1 MARDK
6 IEQGATSP
14 STLSKTK
21 PVKTRKA
28 KPKDAAVAVEQEEGQ
43 FPNPYIVAIGASA
56 GGLDA
61 LERFFDE
68 LDVESGAVFVVIQH
82 LSPDHKSMM
91 DNLLSRHTTM
101 PVKMA
106 ENGLEMMPNH
116 VYLIPPGKN
125 MTVAG
130 NQLRLVPKSPH
141 GLSLPIDLFF
151 TSVAKEFGNRCVG
164 AILSG
169 TGSDGTRGSVAINDA
184 GGFLL
189 AQDPET
195 AKFDGMPRSVIA
207 TGLVDEV
214 MPPELLASRI
224 VGHVKNVLEVSA
236 KPKANQL
243 SDTDSNPIDSI
254 LHLLYQVGGINFKEY
269 KPATVQRR
277 IERRM
282 QIRHVHDLLN
292 YLHLLESDRGEV
304 LTLKRDTLIPV
315 TSFFRDVETFEVME
329 KSVIPTII
337 EEHQE
342 HQPIR
347 IWVAGC
353 STGEEAYTLSIL
365 FVEAFDRMKRWPPL
379 KIFATDVEQTHID
392 IASAGVY
399 SEAIANELSPERL
412 ERFFKHVGNQFVV
425 KNEIR
430 QNIVFA
436 RHNILEDPP
445 FTRMNLV
452 SCRNVLIYFD
462 NNAQE
467 KALVR
472 FQYSLIHN
480 GFMLLG
486 SSESI
491 GSRHRDFSPANSKNK
506 IYRVLRPVS
515 LPLDLNRGSST
526 RVATRKSATPA
537 LRPAAN
543 IEAGVIDAG
552 QQMLMKSY
560 APPSLLLNEDR
571 QLVHVYGDARRFL
584 EISSGTTSFEVSKLL
599 VGKLAPVGVALLHKA
614 TKENVQ
620 LRSEIIVSD
629 PDKGITEQ
637 VRMSVRPVP
646 IAPGQERFFLL
657 SFDTELLTEETHGN
671 ADLIDVSAESSERIQ
686 SLERELSVM
695 RDSLQATIEELETS
709 NEELQATNEELMA
722 SNEELQST
730 NEELQ
735 SVNEELYTVNSE
747 NQEKIEILNRL
758 NADLDNMTRAAQIPT
773 VFVDVS
779 LKLTRF
785 TPEAGN
791 IFRIREGDLGRPIDD
806 FTHGMDYPEF
816 LDDLRRTLTL
826 STMIEREVKAVGS
839 DHWYLVRILPYLDK
853 PERISGAVMTFFD
866 ITMLKD
872 VQRLQG
878 ILDSLPEH
886 IAVLD
891 TSGNITQVNKAWRE
905 FAEHNNDQ
913 GLTRS
918 GPGNNYLK
926 MCQAYSS
933 GDEINLGYAVID
945 GIQAVLERKR
955 DSFSVKYPCHS
966 TDERRWFL
974 MHAAPVHHAVGG
986 VVVSH
991 INITHWMTRESDGG
1005 GND

>member
-1 MARDK
+1 MARKK
-6 IEQGATSP
+6 IEADNSVSSKSGK
-14 STLSKTK
+14 SKTAQST
-21 PVKTRKA
+21 P
-28 KPKDAAVAVEQEEGQ
+28 DAIPFGNEDAS
-43 FPNPYIVAIGASA
+43 PTNNLISNPYVVAIGASA

-68 LDVESGAVFVVIQH
+68 LAVDSGAVFVVIQH

-101 PVKMA
+101 PVTMA
-106 ENGLEMMPNH
+106 ENGMEMQPNH

-130 NQLRLVPKSPH
+130 SQLRLVPKSPH
-141 GLSLPIDLFF
+141 KLSLPIDLFF
-151 TSVAKEFGNRCVG
+151 TSIANEFGNRCVG

-195 AKFDGMPRSVIA
+195 AKFDGMPRSVIS

-214 MPPELLASRI
+214 LPPELLASRI

-236 KPKANQL
+236 KPKANEL
-243 SDTDSNPIDSI
+243 TDADANPLESI

-282 QIRHVHDLLN
+282 QIRHARDLLN
-292 YLHLLESDRGEV
+292 YLHLLESDRGEI

-315 TSFFRDVETFEVME
+315 TSFFRDAETFELME
-329 KSVIPTII
+329 SNIIPTII
-337 EEHQE
+337 EEHQIN
-342 HQPIR
+342 QPIR
-347 IWVAGC
+347 VWIAGC

-365 FVEAFDRMKRWPPL
+365 FAEAFDRMKRWPQI

-392 IASAGVY
+392 IASAGIY

-412 ERFFKHVGNQFVV
+412 ERFFKHTGNQYVV

-462 NNAQE
+462 NTAQE

-472 FQYSLIHN
+472 FQYSLLHN
-480 GFMLLG
+480 GFLLLG
-486 SSESI
+486 SSESL
-491 GSRHRDFSPANSKNK
+491 GSRHRDFSVTNSKNK
-506 IYRVLRPVS
+506 IYRILRPVS
-515 LPLDLNRGSST
+515 LPLDINRGGSA
-526 RVATRKSATPA
+526 RPATRKSTVPVT
-537 LRPAAN
+537 RSVGGVDS
-543 IEAGVIDAG
+543 GVIEAG
-552 QQMLMKSY
+552 QQMLLKNY
-560 APPSLLLNEDR
+560 APPALLLNEDR
-571 QLVHVYGDARRFL
+571 QLVHVYGDARRFMQ
-584 EISSGTTSFEVSKLL
+584 IPTGAASFEISKLL

-614 TKENVQ
+614 NKDNVQ

-629 PDKGITEQ
+629 PDKGITEH
-637 VRMSVRPVP
+637 VRMSIRPVP
-646 IAPGQERFFLL
+646 ISPGQERFFLL
-657 SFDTELLTEETHGN
+657 SFDTELLAEASQLN
-671 ADLIDVSAESSERIQ
+671 SSVIDVSAESSERIQ

-747 NQEKIEILNRL
+747 NQEKIDILNRL
-758 NADLDNMTRAAQIPT
+758 NSDLDNMTRAALIPT
-773 VFVDVS
+773 VFVDIS

-785 TPEAGN
+785 TPEAGK
-791 IFRIREGDLGRPIDD
+791 IFRIREGDIGRPIDD
-806 FTHGMDYPEF
+806 FTHGMDYPDF
-816 LDDLRRTLTL
+816 LTDVRRTLN
-826 STMIEREVKAVGS
+826 SAAMIEREVKAFGS
-839 DHWYLVRILPYLDK
+839 DTWYLVRILPYLEKPDK
-853 PERISGAVMTFFD
+853 ISGAVMTFFD

-878 ILDSLPEH
+878 ILDSLPVK

-891 TSGNITQVNKAWRE
+891 AAGIITQVNKAWRE
-905 FAEHNNDQ
+905 FAEKNGGQ
-913 GLTRS
+913 GLACS
-918 GPGNNYLK
+918 GPGSNYLDV
-926 MCQAYSS
+926 CQTSTQGA
-933 GDEINLGYAVID
+933 EENLGETVSA
-945 GIQAVLERKR
+945 GIRAVLNKQRA
-955 DSFSVKYPCHS
+955 SFSIKYPCHS
-966 TDERRWFL
+966 ATENRWFL
-974 MHAAPVHHAVGG
+974 LQAAPVDHSAGG

-991 INITHWMTRESDGG
+991 INITHWMESKQSKVKL
-1005 GND
+1005 

>member
-1 MARDK
+1 MQDAPAVNTP
-6 IEQGATSP
+6 ATAELP
-14 STLSKTK
+14 PASK
-21 PVKTRKA
+21 
-28 KPKDAAVAVEQEEGQ
+28 
-43 FPNPYIVAIGASA
+43 PYLVAIGASA

-68 LDVESGAVFVVIQH
+68 LDAESGAVFVVIQH

-91 DNLLSRHTTM
+91 DNLLARHTTM
-101 PVKMA
+101 PVVMA
-106 ENGLEMMPNH
+106 ENGLEMQANH

-141 GLSLPIDLFF
+141 VLSLPIDLFF
-151 TSVAKEFGNRCVG
+151 TSVAKVFGNRCVG

-189 AQDPET
+189 AQDPES

-214 MPPELLASRI
+214 MPPEMLASRI
-224 VGHVKNVLEVSA
+224 VSHVKNVLEVSV
-236 KPKANQL
+236 KPKDSKL
-243 SDTDSNPIDSI
+243 TDSNANPMESV

-282 QIRHVHDLLN
+282 QIRHSRDLLN
-292 YLHLLESDRGEV
+292 YLSLLERDRGEI

-315 TSFFRDVETFEVME
+315 TSFFRDAETFELME
-329 KSVIPTII
+329 KNIIPTII
-337 EEHQE
+337 EEHHE

-347 IWVAGC
+347 VWVAGC
-353 STGEEAYTLSIL
+353 STGEEAYTLAIL
-365 FVEAFDRMKRWPPL
+365 FAEAFDRMKRWPQL

-392 IASAGVY
+392 IASTGVY

-412 ERFFKHVGNQFVV
+412 ERFFKHTGNQFSVR
-425 KNEIR
+425 NEIR

-462 NNAQE
+462 TQAQE
-467 KALVR
+467 KALLR
-472 FQYSLIHN
+472 FQYALLHN
-480 GFMLLG
+480 GFLLLG
-486 SSESI
+486 SSESL
-491 GSRHRDFSPANSKNK
+491 GTRHRDFSVTNSKNK
-506 IYRVLRPVS
+506 IYRILRPVA
-515 LPLDLNRGSST
+515 LPLDLNRGGSA
-526 RVATRKSATPA
+526 RAATRKASTPTI
-537 LRPAAN
+537 RGTGSTETDI
-543 IEAGVIDAG
+543 IESG
-552 QQMLMKSY
+552 QRMLMNSY
-560 APPSLLLNEDR
+560 APPALLLNEDR
-571 QLVHVYGDARRFL
+571 QLVHVYGDARRFM
-584 EISSGTTSFEVSKLL
+584 EIPAGAASFEISKLL
-599 VGKLAPVGVALLHKA
+599 VGKLGPVAVALLHKA

-620 LRSEIIVSD
+620 LRSEVIVSD
-629 PDKGITEQ
+629 PGKGVTEH

-657 SFDTELLTEETHGN
+657 SFDTELINEAQ
-671 ADLIDVSAESSERIQ
+671 ADSAVIDLSVESNDRIQ
-686 SLERELSVM
+686 SLERELSVI

-747 NQEKIEILNRL
+747 NQEKIEILNRV
-758 NADLDNMTRAAQIPT
+758 NSDLDNMTRAALIPT
-773 VFVDVS
+773 VFVDS
-779 LKLTRF
+779 ELRITRF
-785 TPEAGN
+785 TPEAGR
-791 IFRIREGDLGRPIDD
+791 IFRIREGDIGRPIDD

-816 LDDLRRTLTL
+816 LSDVRRTLDSAQVT
-826 STMIEREVKAVGS
+826 EREVKSLGS
-839 DHWYLVRILPYLDK
+839 DNWQLVRILPYLAK
-853 PERISGAVMTFFD
+853 PNKISGAVMTFYD

-891 TSGNITQVNKAWRE
+891 SGGVITQVNKAWRD
-905 FAEHNNDQ
+905 FAEQNGDV
-913 GLTRS
+913 GLARS
-918 GPGNNYLK
+918 GPGSNYLDA
-926 MCQAYSS
+926 CH
-933 GDEINLGYAVID
+933 IAVPGEDSDIGQQVAA
-945 GIQAVLERKR
+945 GIQAVLNNERT
-955 DSFSVKYPCHS
+955 SFSSRYACHS
-966 TDERRWFL
+966 PTEQRWFL
-974 MHAAPVHHAVGG
+974 MHAATVHHPVGG

-991 INITHWMTRESDGG
+991 INMTQPVEDARKGPRL
-1005 GND
+1005 

>member
-1 MARDK
+1 MPRK
-6 IEQGATSP
+6 TITSSAVP
-14 STLSKTK
+14 EN
-21 PVKTRKA
+21 KA
-28 KPKDAAVAVEQEEGQ
+28 KPRRTSKAVATVASELLTRESHDH
-43 FPNPYIVAIGASA
+43 YVVAIGASA

-68 LDVESGAVFVVIQH
+68 LAVDSGAVFVVIQH

-91 DNLLSRHTTM
+91 DNLLARHTTM
-101 PVKMA
+101 PVVMA
-106 ENGLEMMPNH
+106 ENAMQMEPNH

-130 NQLRLVPKSPH
+130 NQLRLVPKNPH

-151 TSVAKEFGNRCVG
+151 TSLAKEFGNRCVG

-224 VGHVKNVLEVSA
+224 VGHVKNVMEVSA
-236 KPKANQL
+236 RGKPL
-243 SDTDSNPIDSI
+243 DSADPDINPMESI

-282 QIRHVHDLLN
+282 QIRHVRDLVN
-292 YLHLLESDRGEV
+292 YLHLLESDRGEI

-315 TSFFRDVETFEVME
+315 TSFFRDAEAFELME
-329 KSVIPTII
+329 KNVIPTII
-337 EEHQE
+337 EEHRE
-342 HQPIR
+342 NQPIR
-347 IWVAGC
+347 VWVAGC
-353 STGEEAYTLSIL
+353 STGEEAYTLAIL
-365 FVEAFDRMKRWPPL
+365 FAEAFDRLKRWPQL

-412 ERFFKHVGNQFVV
+412 ERFFKHTGNQFVV

-436 RHNILEDPP
+436 RHNVLEDPP

-462 NNAQE
+462 NLAQE
-467 KALVR
+467 KALLR
-472 FQYSLIHN
+472 FQYSLLHN
-480 GFMLLG
+480 GFLLLG
-486 SSESI
+486 SSESL
-491 GSRHRDFSPANSKNK
+491 GARHRDFSVSNAKNK

-515 LPLDLNRGSST
+515 LPLDLNRGAP
-526 RVATRKSATPA
+526 RAATRKSSEIATRSPH
-537 LRPAAN
+537 AN
-543 IEAGVIDAG
+543 AEAGVIDAG
-552 QQMLMKSY
+552 QTLLMKSY
-560 APPSLLLNEDR
+560 APPALLVNEDR
-571 QLVHVYGDARRFL
+571 QLVHVYGDARRYM
-584 EISSGTTSFEVSKLL
+584 EIPAGAVSFEVSKLL
-599 VGKLAPVGVALLHKA
+599 VGKLAPVAVALLHKA
-614 TKENVQ
+614 SKDNVQ
-620 LRSEIIVSD
+620 LRSEVILSE
-629 PDKGITEQ
+629 PEKGITEHI
-637 VRMSVRPVP
+637 RMTVRPVP
-646 IAPGQERFFLL
+646 IGPNQERFFLL
-657 SFDTELLTEETHGN
+657 SFDTELMPEAVKHG
-671 ADLIDVSAESSERIQ
+671 ADVIDLSAESSERIQ

-735 SVNEELYTVNSE
+735 SVNEELYTVNAE

-758 NADLDNMTRAAQIPT
+758 NSDLDNMTRAALIPT
-773 VFVDVS
+773 VFVDAA

-791 IFRIREGDLGRPIDD
+791 IFRIREGDIGRPIDD

-816 LDDLRRTLTL
+816 LSDLRRTLV
-826 STMIEREVKAVGS
+826 SAQMVEREVKSLGS
-839 DHWYLVRILPYLDK
+839 DSWYLVRILPYLDK
-853 PERISGAVMTFFD
+853 PDSISGAVMTFFD

-872 VQRLQG
+872 AQRLQG

-891 TSGNITQVNKAWRE
+891 SHGQIMQVNTAWRE
-905 FAEHNNDQ
+905 FAESNGDK
-913 GLTRS
+913 GLAHS
-918 GPGNNYLK
+918 GPGSHYLNA
-926 MCQAYSS
+926 CQLHGIGEDEAITQEVAS
-933 GDEINLGYAVID
+933 GIR
-945 GIQAVLERKR
+945 AVLNKQRAT
-955 DSFSVKYPCHS
+955 FSVRYPCH
-966 TDERRWFL
+966 TATEQRWFL
-974 MHAAPVHHAVGG
+974 MHAAPVHHVAGG
-986 VVVSH
+986 IVVSH
-991 INITHWMTRESDGG
+991 IDITHLSEVAKQ
-1005 GND
+1005 

>member
-1 MARDK
+1 MARK
-6 IEQGATSP
+6 KVSP
-14 STLSKTK
+14 EK
-21 PVKTRKA
+21 PVSTKTGKLKTEFSTPA
-28 KPKDAAVAVEQEEGQ
+28 NVPSGNVDTAPEIID
-43 FPNPYIVAIGASA
+43 NPYIVAIGASA

-68 LDVESGAVFVVIQH
+68 LVVDSGAVFVVIQH

-91 DNLLSRHTTM
+91 DNLLSRHTSM
-101 PVKMA
+101 PVMMA
-106 ENGLEMMPNH
+106 ENGIEMQPDH

-130 NQLRLVPKSPH
+130 NQLRLVPKNPH
-141 GLSLPIDLFF
+141 KLSLPIDLFF
-151 TSVAKEFGNRCVG
+151 ASIAKEFGSRCVG

-214 MPPELLASRI
+214 MAPELLASRI
-224 VGHVKNVLEVSA
+224 VSHVKNVLDVSA
-236 KPKANQL
+236 KPKGNQQA
-243 SDTDSNPIDSI
+243 DSATNPLENI

-282 QIRHVHDLLN
+282 QIRHARDLPN
-292 YLHLLESDRGEV
+292 YLQLLESDRGEI

-315 TSFFRDVETFEVME
+315 TSFFRDAETFELME
-329 KSVIPTII
+329 NNIIPTII
-337 EEHQE
+337 EEHQIN
-342 HQPIR
+342 HPIR

-365 FVEAFDRMKRWPPL
+365 FAEAFDRMKRWPQI
-379 KIFATDVEQTHID
+379 KIFATDVEQTHVD
-392 IASAGVY
+392 IASAGIY

-462 NNAQE
+462 NTAQE
-467 KALVR
+467 KALLR
-472 FQYSLIHN
+472 FQYALLHN
-480 GFMLLG
+480 GYLLLG
-486 SSESI
+486 SSESL
-491 GSRHRDFSPANSKNK
+491 GTRHRDFSVTNSKNK

-515 LPLDLNRGSST
+515 LPLDINRGGSA
-526 RVATRKSATPA
+526 RPATRKSSVPVT
-537 LRPAAN
+537 RTVGG
-543 IEAGVIDAG
+543 IDAGVIDAG
-552 QQMLMKSY
+552 QQMLMNNY
-560 APPSLLLNEDR
+560 APPALLLNEDR
-571 QLVHVYGDARRFL
+571 QLVHVYGDARRFMQ
-584 EISSGTTSFEVSKLL
+584 IPTGAASFEISKLL

-614 TKENVQ
+614 NKDNVQ
-620 LRSEIIVSD
+620 LRSEIILSD

-657 SFDTELLTEETHGN
+657 SFDTELLAEASQIN
-671 ADLIDVSAESSERIQ
+671 SSVIDVSAETNERIQ
-686 SLERELSVM
+686 SLERDLSVM

-758 NADLDNMTRAAQIPT
+758 NSDLDNMTRAALIPT
-773 VFVDVS
+773 IFVDVS

-785 TPEAGN
+785 TPEAAN
-791 IFRIREGDLGRPIDD
+791 IFRIREGDIGRPIDD
-806 FTHGMDYPEF
+806 FTHAMDYPEF
-816 LDDLRRTLTL
+816 LTDVRRTLR
-826 STMIEREVKAVGS
+826 SAAMIEREVKALGS
-839 DHWYLVRILPYLDK
+839 DNWYLVRILPYLEK
-853 PERISGAVMTFFD
+853 PEKISGAVMTFFD

-878 ILDSLPEH
+878 ILDSLPVK

-891 TSGNITQVNKAWRE
+891 ADGKITQVNNAWRE
-905 FAEHNNDQ
+905 FAEMNDDK
-913 GLTRS
+913 GLACS
-918 GPGNNYLK
+918 GPGSNYLDA
-926 MCQAYSS
+926 CQVSLPD
-933 GDEINLGYAVID
+933 GEDELGKTVSA
-945 GIQAVLERKR
+945 GIRAVLNRERAT
-955 DSFSVKYPCHS
+955 FSIKYPLHS
-966 TDERRWFL
+966 AKENRWFL
-974 MHAAPVHHAVGG
+974 MQAAPVSHSTGG

-991 INITHWMTRESDGG
+991 INITNWME
-1005 GND
+1005 GNPNRTTL

>member
-1 MARDK
+1 MAR
-6 IEQGATSP
+6 TN
-14 STLSKTK
+14 
-21 PVKTRKA
+21 
-28 KPKDAAVAVEQEEGQ
+28 KPKQKRETLPAENPASVDVEGVPQKASESKP
-43 FPNPYIVAIGASA
+43 FRPYVVAIGASA

-68 LDVESGAVFVVIQH
+68 LDAESGAVYVVIQH

-91 DNLLSRHTTM
+91 DNLLARHTRM
-101 PVKMA
+101 PVLMA
-106 ENGLEMMPNH
+106 ENGLEMQVNH

-130 NQLRLVPKSPH
+130 SQLRLVPKSPH

-189 AQDPET
+189 AQDPES

-214 MPPELLASRI
+214 MPPEMLASRI

-236 KPKANQL
+236 KPKAKDL
-243 SDTDSNPIDSI
+243 SESDTNPLESI
-254 LHLLYQVGGINFKEY
+254 LHLLYQVGGINFREY

-282 QIRHVHDLLN
+282 QIRHVRDLLN
-292 YLHLLESDRGEV
+292 YLHLLESDRGEI

-315 TSFFRDVETFEVME
+315 TSFFRDAETFELME
-329 KSVIPTII
+329 KNVIPTII
-337 EEHQE
+337 DEMQE

-365 FVEAFDRMKRWPPL
+365 FAEAFDRMKRWPQI
-379 KIFATDVEQTHID
+379 KIFATDVEQTHVD

-452 SCRNVLIYFD
+452 TCRNVLIYFD
-462 NNAQE
+462 TLAQE
-467 KALVR
+467 KALLR
-472 FQYSLIHN
+472 FQYALVHN
-480 GFMLLG
+480 GYMLLG
-486 SSESI
+486 SSESL
-491 GSRHRDFSPANSKNK
+491 GTRHRDFSVTNSKNK
-506 IYRVLRPVS
+506 IYRILRPVS
-515 LPLDLNRGSST
+515 LPLDLNRGGAV
-526 RVATRKSATPA
+526 RAATRKASTPSQ
-537 LRPAAN
+537 RGGSVEGQV
-543 IEAGVIDAG
+543 IESG
-552 QQMLMKSY
+552 QQMLLKSY
-560 APPSLLLNEDR
+560 APPALLLNEDR
-571 QLVHVYGDARRFL
+571 QLVHVYGDAQRFMQ
-584 EISSGTTSFEVSKLL
+584 IPSGAASFDISKLL

-614 TKENVQ
+614 SKENVQ
-620 LRSEIIVSD
+620 LRSDIIVSD
-629 PDKGITEQ
+629 PGKGITEH

-646 IAPGQERFFLL
+646 VAPGQERFFLL
-657 SFDTELLTEETHGN
+657 SFDIEALTEAVYGHSDVI
-671 ADLIDVSAESSERIQ
+671 DLSIESGERIQ

-747 NQEKIEILNRL
+747 NQEKIEIQNRL
-758 NADLDNMTRAAQIPT
+758 NADLDNMTRATLIPT
-773 VFVDVS
+773 VFVDLA

-791 IFRIREGDLGRPIDD
+791 IFRIREIDIGRSIDD
-806 FTHGMDYPEF
+806 FTHIMDYPGF
-816 LDDLRRTLTL
+816 LIDVNNTL
-826 STMIEREVKAVGS
+826 SSGRVTEREVNTLDAT
-839 DHWYLVRILPYLDK
+839 HRYLVRILPYLDK
-853 PERISGAVMTFFD
+853 AQKISGSVMTFFD

-872 VQRLQG
+872 AHHLKT
-878 ILDSLPEH
+878 E
-886 IAVLD
+886 
-891 TSGNITQVNKAWRE
+891 
-905 FAEHNNDQ
+905 NDQ
-913 GLTRS
+913 
-918 GPGNNYLK
+918 
-926 MCQAYSS
+926 
-933 GDEINLGYAVID
+933 
-945 GIQAVLERKR
+945 
-955 DSFSVKYPCHS
+955 
-966 TDERRWFL
+966 
-974 MHAAPVHHAVGG
+974 APVDG
-986 VVVSH
+986 V
-991 INITHWMTRESDGG
+991 RQ
-1005 GND
+1005 

>member
-1 MARDK
+1 MAR
-6 IEQGATSP
+6 TN
-14 STLSKTK
+14 
-21 PVKTRKA
+21 
-28 KPKDAAVAVEQEEGQ
+28 KPKPKQETLHAESTAPLYLEDDPHQ
-43 FPNPYIVAIGASA
+43 APEPEPFRPYVVAIGASA

-68 LDVESGAVFVVIQH
+68 LDANSGAVYVVIQH

-91 DNLLSRHTTM
+91 DNLLARHTRM
-101 PVKMA
+101 PVLMA
-106 ENGLEMMPNH
+106 ENGLEMQTNH

-130 NQLRLVPKSPH
+130 SQLRLVPKNPH

-169 TGSDGTRGSVAINDA
+169 TGTDGTRGSVAINDA

-189 AQDPET
+189 AQDPES

-214 MPPELLASRI
+214 MPPEMLASRI
-224 VGHVKNVLEVSA
+224 VGHVKNVMEVSA
-236 KPKANQL
+236 KPKGKVL
-243 SDTDSNPIDSI
+243 DESDVNPLEGI
-254 LHLLYQVGGINFKEY
+254 LHLLYQVGGINFREY

-292 YLHLLESDRGEV
+292 YLHLLESDRAEI

-315 TSFFRDVETFEVME
+315 TSFFRDAETFELME
-329 KSVIPTII
+329 KNVIPTII
-337 EEHQE
+337 EEAQD

-365 FVEAFDRMKRWPPL
+365 FAEAFDRMKRWPQI

-399 SEAIANELSPERL
+399 SEAIANEISPERL
-412 ERFFKHVGNQFVV
+412 ERFFKHTGNQFVV

-436 RHNILEDPP
+436 RHNVLEDPP

-452 SCRNVLIYFD
+452 TCRNVLIYFD
-462 NNAQE
+462 TNAQE
-467 KALVR
+467 RALIR
-472 FQYSLIHN
+472 FQYALVHN
-480 GFMLLG
+480 GYLLLG
-486 SSESI
+486 SSESL
-491 GSRHRDFSPANSKNK
+491 GTRHRDFSVTNSKNK
-506 IYRVLRPVS
+506 IYRILRPVS
-515 LPLDLNRGSST
+515 LPLDLNRGGSV
-526 RVATRKSATPA
+526 RAATRKASAPS
-537 LRPAAN
+537 LRNGASVEAQV
-543 IEAGVIDAG
+543 IESG
-552 QQMLMKSY
+552 QQLLMKNY
-560 APPSLLLNEDR
+560 APPALLLNEDR
-571 QLVHVYGDARRFL
+571 QLVHVYGDAQRFMQ
-584 EISSGTTSFEVSKLL
+584 IPSGAASFEIAKLL

-614 TKENVQ
+614 SKENVQ

-629 PDKGITEQ
+629 PSKGITEN

-657 SFDTELLTEETHGN
+657 SFDIEPLYEAVHGHSDVM
-671 ADLIDVSAESSERIQ
+671 DLSLESGERIQ

-747 NQEKIEILNRL
+747 NQEKIEIQNRL
-758 NADLDNMTRAAQIPT
+758 NADLDNMTRATLIPT

-779 LKLTRF
+779 LNLSRF
-785 TPEAGN
+785 TPEASN
-791 IFRIREGDLGRPIDD
+791 IFRIREMDIGRPIDD
-806 FTHGMDYPEF
+806 FTHIMDYPGF
-816 LDDLRRTLTL
+816 LSDVRNTLLTGGV
-826 STMIEREVKAVGS
+826 MEREVNTLDGA
-839 DHWYLVRILPYLDK
+839 HRYLVRILPYLDK
-853 PERISGAVMTFFD
+853 SQKISGSVMTFFD

-872 VQRLQG
+872 AN
-878 ILDSLPEH
+878 H
-886 IAVLD
+886 
-891 TSGNITQVNKAWRE
+891 
-905 FAEHNNDQ
+905 
-913 GLTRS
+913 
-918 GPGNNYLK
+918 LK
-926 MCQAYSS
+926 TVMKQA
-933 GDEINLGYAVID
+933 
-945 GIQAVLERKR
+945 
-955 DSFSVKYPCHS
+955 P
-966 TDERRWFL
+966 
-974 MHAAPVHHAVGG
+974 
-986 VVVSH
+986 
-991 INITHWMTRESDGG
+991 SDGEAP
-1005 GND
+1005 

>member
-1 MARDK
+1 MVRTNKPKQKRESLPA
-6 IEQGATSP
+6 QSVTSP
-14 STLSKTK
+14 PAQEDQSQAAALPPKK
-21 PVKTRKA
+21 PYV
-28 KPKDAAVAVEQEEGQ
+28 
-43 FPNPYIVAIGASA
+43 VAIGASA

-68 LDVESGAVFVVIQH
+68 LDADSGAVFVVIQH

-91 DNLLSRHTTM
+91 DNLLARHTRM
-101 PVKMA
+101 PVLMA
-106 ENGLEMMPNH
+106 VNGLEMQVNH

-125 MTVAG
+125 MTVADT
-130 NQLRLVPKSPH
+130 QLRLVPKSPH

-189 AQDPET
+189 AQDPES

-214 MPPELLASRI
+214 MAPEMLASRI

-236 KPKANQL
+236 KPKAKDL
-243 SDTDSNPIDSI
+243 SESSINPLDGI
-254 LHLLYQVGGINFKEY
+254 LHLLYQVGGINFREY

-282 QIRHVHDLLN
+282 QIRHVRDLHN
-292 YLHLLESDRGEV
+292 YLHLLESDRGEI

-315 TSFFRDVETFEVME
+315 TSFFRDAETFELME
-329 KSVIPTII
+329 KNVIPTII
-337 EEHQE
+337 EEAPDH
-342 HQPIR
+342 HPIR

-353 STGEEAYTLSIL
+353 STGEEAYTMSIL
-365 FVEAFDRMKRWPPL
+365 FAEAFDRMKRWPQV

-399 SEAIANELSPERL
+399 SEAITNELSPERL
-412 ERFFKHVGNQFVV
+412 ERFFNHVGNQFVV
-425 KNEIR
+425 RNEIR

-452 SCRNVLIYFD
+452 TCRNVLIYFD
-462 NNAQE
+462 TNAQE
-467 KALVR
+467 KALIR
-472 FQYSLIHN
+472 FQYALVHN
-480 GFMLLG
+480 GYLLLG
-486 SSESI
+486 SSESL
-491 GSRHRDFSPANSKNK
+491 GSRHRDFSVTNSKNK
-506 IYRVLRPVS
+506 IYRILRPVT
-515 LPLDLNRGSST
+515 LPLDLNRGGGV
-526 RVATRKSATPA
+526 RPATRKASTPS
-537 LRPAAN
+537 LRNAASV
-543 IEAGVIDAG
+543 EAQVIDSG

-560 APPSLLLNEDR
+560 APPALLLNEDR
-571 QLVHVYGDARRFL
+571 QLVHVYGDAQRFMQ
-584 EISSGTTSFEVSKLL
+584 IPAGTASFDISKLL
-599 VGKLAPVGVALLHKA
+599 VGKLAPMGVALLHKA

-629 PDKGITEQ
+629 PARGISES
-637 VRMSVRPVP
+637 VRMSVRPLPVM
-646 IAPGQERFFLL
+646 PGQERFFLL
-657 SFDTELLTEETHGN
+657 SFDTEPLSVAVDGHSDSI
-671 ADLIDVSAESSERIQ
+671 DLSVESGERIQ
-686 SLERELSVM
+686 SLEREVSVM

-747 NQEKIEILNRL
+747 NQEKIEIQNRL
-758 NADLDNMTRAAQIPT
+758 NADLDNMTRATLIPT

-791 IFRIREGDLGRPIDD
+791 IFRIRETDVGRSIDD
-806 FTHGMDYPEF
+806 FTHIMDYPSF
-816 LDDLRRTLTL
+816 LIDVNNTL
-826 STMIEREVKAVGS
+826 STGCVTEQEVNTLDGARR
-839 DHWYLVRILPYLDK
+839 YLVRILPYLDK
-853 PERISGAVMTFFD
+853 AQKISGSVMTFFD

-872 VQRLQG
+872 ANHLKT
-878 ILDSLPEH
+878 LSDK
-886 IAVLD
+886 
-891 TSGNITQVNKAWRE
+891 TQVE
-905 FAEHNNDQ
+905 
-913 GLTRS
+913 G
-918 GPGNNYLK
+918 
-926 MCQAYSS
+926 
-933 GDEINLGYAVID
+933 
-945 GIQAVLERKR
+945 ERQ
-955 DSFSVKYPCHS
+955 
-966 TDERRWFL
+966 
-974 MHAAPVHHAVGG
+974 
-986 VVVSH
+986 
-991 INITHWMTRESDGG
+991 
-1005 GND
+1005 